1 MDWKIV
7 QLLNES
13 AIGKNKRQRVRKKGP
28 PGFPD
33 GLEGK
38 GFPESLQVPL
48 GSQLLITPLHKATY
62 WTESTMNR
70 EIIG

>member
-7 QLLNES
+7 QFLNES
-13 AIGKNKRQRVRKKGP
+13 AISRNKRQPVRKKGP

-33 GLEGK
+33 GPEGK

-48 GSQLLITPLHKATY
+48 GSQSLNTPHHNSPY
-62 WTESTMNR
+62 WTESTMLG
-70 EIIG
+70 EIGG